1 MLTHTSS
8 TLLRSV
14 VAAAGCATAAAAIV
28 LIWALRGQVDRA
40 VYVSELGADGEP
52 TAALFEVA
60 LLLVVLGG
68 ACVAWAGRGVRSS
81 VRLLGAWTVSTSIGV
96 AAALFLVASQVPCTA
111 GCPLPVGPSATLQ
124 DAIHTS
130 SAVLAFAAA
139 CVAMLQASFAAGHRA
154 LRVLSMS
161 CGLFVALVG
170 RRGRRSSPCCASP
183 RRSAGCSTSSPPRSR
198 SAGSSCSAGRRSLA
212 QAGPRPRSWPR
223 GPAAPP
229 RRRLRRVV
237 VMPARRPPAAGDV
250 PVGATADVRLD
261 VRSDLPEAPR
271 PPGALRALLRRHP
284 LAVDVLV
291 AVAYVVVSA
300 FGLAST
306 YLATGDGRP
315 LGVDVALA
323 VCLGASAAALL
334 VRRRRPRAAFVVIGL
349 ATVTSTVVDSGLDP
363 LGVSLALYAL
373 AVHRSDRSAWI
384 GLGVSVLGGGL
395 AVALSGVLHG
405 DGTRSGVALLS
416 PVFVLVTL
424 VAVLVGVTV
433 GGRRR
438 YVAALVDRAERLARE
453 QQQREQLAAAAE
465 RARIDPRGARH
476 RGARHLR
483 HGVPR
488 RRRGRH
494 RRQGPASLP

>member
-1 MLTHTSS
+1 
-8 TLLRSV
+8 
-14 VAAAGCATAAAAIV
+14 
-28 LIWALRGQVDRA
+28 
-40 VYVSELGADGEP
+40 
-52 TAALFEVA
+52 
-60 LLLVVLGG
+60 
-68 ACVAWAGRGVRSS
+68 
-81 VRLLGAWTVSTSIGV
+81 
-96 AAALFLVASQVPCTA
+96 
-111 GCPLPVGPSATLQ
+111 
-124 DAIHTS
+124 
-130 SAVLAFAAA
+130 
-139 CVAMLQASFAAGHRA
+139 
-154 LRVLSMS
+154 
-161 CGLFVALVG
+161 
-170 RRGRRSSPCCASP
+170 
-183 RRSAGCSTSSPPRSR
+183 
-198 SAGSSCSAGRRSLA
+198 
-212 QAGPRPRSWPR
+212 
-223 GPAAPP
+223 
-229 RRRLRRVV
+229 
-237 VMPARRPPAAGDV
+237 MPARRPPAAADV
-250 PVGATADVRLD
+250 PVDAAADVHVGMRP
-261 VRSDLPEAPR
+261 DLPEAPR

-334 VRRRRPRAAFVVIGL
+334 VRRRRPRATFVVIGL
-349 ATVTSTVVDSGLDP
+349 ATVTTTVVDSGLDP

-384 GLGVSVLGGGL
+384 GLGVSVLSGGL
-395 AVALSGVLHG
+395 AVALSGALHG

-465 RARIDPRGARH
+465 RARMTREVHDIVAHGISVMVSLADGADAIADKDPRRSREAMTHIVEVGQRSLADMRRLLGATDEAGAAAAAELQPAPTLDGLPALVESYRAAGLPVVLEPRGETRH
-476 RGARHLR
+476 SEGVQAATYRIVQEALTNALR
-483 HGVPR
+483 HAVAPEEVRVELDLGTVVRLTVTDDGRGDDADGADRHPAAGQGSGRGLLGMRERARMVGGSVEAGPVPGGGWR
-488 RRRGRH
+488 VHVELEPG
-494 RRQGPASLP
+494 QGTR

>member
-1 MLTHTSS
+1 
-8 TLLRSV
+8 
-14 VAAAGCATAAAAIV
+14 
-28 LIWALRGQVDRA
+28 
-40 VYVSELGADGEP
+40 
-52 TAALFEVA
+52 
-60 LLLVVLGG
+60 
-68 ACVAWAGRGVRSS
+68 
-81 VRLLGAWTVSTSIGV
+81 
-96 AAALFLVASQVPCTA
+96 
-111 GCPLPVGPSATLQ
+111 
-124 DAIHTS
+124 
-130 SAVLAFAAA
+130 
-139 CVAMLQASFAAGHRA
+139 
-154 LRVLSMS
+154 
-161 CGLFVALVG
+161 
-170 RRGRRSSPCCASP
+170 
-183 RRSAGCSTSSPPRSR
+183 
-198 SAGSSCSAGRRSLA
+198 
-212 QAGPRPRSWPR
+212 
-223 GPAAPP
+223 
-229 RRRLRRVV
+229 
-237 VMPARRPPAAGDV
+237 MPARRPPAAGDV
-250 PVGATADVRLD
+250 PVGATADVHLD

-424 VAVLVGVTV
+424 VAVLVGVAV

-465 RARIDPRGARH
+465 RARMTREVHDIVAHGISVMVSLADGADAIADKDPRRSREAMTHIVEVGQRSLADMRRLLGATDEAGAAAAAELQPAPTLDGLPALVESYRAAGLPVVLEPRGETRH
-476 RGARHLR
+476 SEGVQAATYRIVQEALTNALR
-483 HGVPR
+483 HAVAPEEVRVELDLGTVVRLTVTDDGRGDDADGADRHPAAGQGSGRGLLGMRERARMVGGSVEAGPVPGGGWR
-488 RRRGRH
+488 VHVELEPG
-494 RRQGPASLP
+494 QGTR